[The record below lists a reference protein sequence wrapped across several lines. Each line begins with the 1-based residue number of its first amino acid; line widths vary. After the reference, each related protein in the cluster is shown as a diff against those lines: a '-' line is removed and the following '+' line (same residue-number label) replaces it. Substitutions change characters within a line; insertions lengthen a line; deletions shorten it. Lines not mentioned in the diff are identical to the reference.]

1 MKFSALLAV
10 SVLLG
15 CTFTA
20 QEPTERPD
28 SPRVHADGI
37 EVLVVAENPFS
48 GRYSIDSS
56 HSLDDGSVQTTH
68 VETTVARDS
77 QGRVYLERHN
87 LAPCSSDQQSSLTNF
102 FILDPVAHTR
112 TSCNVT
118 ARRGDITRFRGV
130 SLLRPIPAIALLRA
144 RVWEAMLFM
153 VSTSLGHAR
162 PSRSEA
168 AGPRRNGRLAPRNS
182 GI

>member
-118 ARRGDITRFRGV
+118 ARRCDITRFRGV
-130 SLLRPIPAIALLRA
+130 SLLRPIPDDSFDPGYRFVT
-144 RVWEAMLFM
+144 RK
-153 VSTSLGHAR
+153 SLG
-162 PSRSEA
+162 SDV
-168 AGPRRNGRLAPRNS
+168 
-182 GI
+182 